1 MLYAFRWNQ
10 EGWVKL
16 GWGKDPMQRA
26 SDGWCE
32 SSHPTIEKY
41 GERGLCG
48 KLAPPH
54 CELIGLWE
62 CKDEA
67 EEKALHEQFNEGALK
82 RADCHNELYEEM
94 EWPKIYRELSTQHK
108 PLPLQEYPQADEHM
122 KSKQSCCGGTAYYCM
137 FCKQN
142 FKKAFNWKRHVPK
155 CPKNGTKRKR
165 DGV

>member
-1 MLYAFRWNQ
+1 MLYAFRWKQ
-10 EGWVKL
+10 EGWITL
-16 GWGKDPMQRA
+16 GWGRDPLQRA
-26 SDGWCE
+26 SDGWWE

-67 EEKALHEQFNEGALK
+67 DEKALHAQLNEGVLK
-82 RADCHNELYEEM
+82 RKDCYNEFYEEM

-108 PLPLQEYPQADEHM
+108 PLPLLKEYPQPDEHM

-137 FCKQN
+137 F
-142 FKKAFNWKRHVPK
+142 
-155 CPKNGTKRKR
+155 
-165 DGV
+165 

>member
-1 MLYAFRWNQ
+1 MLYAFRWKQ

-26 SDGWCE
+26 SDGWWE

-67 EEKALHEQFNEGALK
+67 EEKALHEQFNEGVLK
-82 RADCHNELYEEM
+82 RADCHNEFYEEM
-94 EWPKIYRELSTQHK
+94 EWPKIYRELCTWFT
-108 PLPLQEYPQADEHM
+108 PLPLPAGDHPPVARERTRKA
-122 KSKQSCCGGTAYYCM
+122 CCGGRTYW
-137 FCKQN
+137 CKHCGTT
-142 FKKAFNWKRHVPK
+142 FDKSWNWIRHVRTVHK
-155 CPKNGTKRKR
+155 RQRTK
-165 DGV
+165 

>member
-1 MLYAFRWNQ
+1 MLYAFRWKQ

-16 GWGKDPMQRA
+16 GWGKDPLQRA
-26 SDGWCE
+26 SDGWWE

-67 EEKALHEQFNEGALK
+67 DEKALHEQFNEGVLK
-82 RADCHNELYEEM
+82 RKDCHNEFYEET
-94 EWPKIYRELSTQHK
+94 EWPKIYRELCTWFTPLLSGRGRHAAAAAATGASTATRRSTS
-108 PLPLQEYPQADEHM
+108 PGPGYA
-122 KSKQSCCGGTAYYCM
+122 T
-137 FCKQN
+137 
-142 FKKAFNWKRHVPK
+142 
-155 CPKNGTKRKR
+155 
-165 DGV
+165 

>member
-1 MLYAFRWNQ
+1 MLYAFRWSQ

-26 SDGWCE
+26 SDGWWE

-67 EEKALHEQFNEGALK
+67 EEKALHEQLNGGALK
-82 RADCHNELYEEM
+82 RKDCLNEFYEEL
-94 EWPKIYRELSTQHK
+94 E
-108 PLPLQEYPQADEHM
+108 
-122 KSKQSCCGGTAYYCM
+122 
-137 FCKQN
+137 
-142 FKKAFNWKRHVPK
+142 
-155 CPKNGTKRKR
+155 
-165 DGV
+165 

>member
-26 SDGWCE
+26 SDGWWE

-48 KLAPPH
+48 KLTPPD

-62 CKDEA
+62 VSEEA
-67 EEKALHEQFNEGALK
+67 EEKKPAPNEGVLK
-82 RADCHNELYEEM
+82 HGGNHNEFYEES
-94 EWPKIYRELSTQHK
+94 EWPKIYRELMTWFA
-108 PLPLQEYPQADEHM
+108 PLPLPPANYPPPAPKTRKE
-122 KSKQSCCGGTAYYCM
+122 CYGGRKYYCEHCPRT
-137 FCKQN
+137 FDKSW
-142 FKKAFNWKRHVPK
+142 NWIRHLRNVHGK
-155 CPKNGTKRKR
+155 STR
-165 DGV
+165 VI